1 MINKYICVIQN
12 LIFFDDERGRKR
24 LEHQKSNKGIPSF
37 GKVFKDC
44 DFFVNYKTKAFLN
57 EITDTYLSDEK
68 GNNAFDTHKEAFE
81 LAVKFVKRS
90 IKK

>member
-1 MINKYICVIQN
+1 MYKIIKTQGTKESV
-12 LIFFDDERGRKR
+12 G
-24 LEHQKSNKGIPSF
+24 SF
-37 GKVFKDC
+37 MA
-44 DFFVNYKTKAFLN
+44 YN

-81 LAVKFVKRS
+81 LAVKFAKRS

>member
-1 MINKYICVIQN
+1 MNKII
-12 LIFFDDERGRKR
+12 
-24 LEHQKSNKGIPSF
+24 
-37 GKVFKDC
+37 
-44 DFFVNYKTKAFLN
+44 KTQGTKESVGSSMAYN

-90 IKK
+90 IKKWKLKT